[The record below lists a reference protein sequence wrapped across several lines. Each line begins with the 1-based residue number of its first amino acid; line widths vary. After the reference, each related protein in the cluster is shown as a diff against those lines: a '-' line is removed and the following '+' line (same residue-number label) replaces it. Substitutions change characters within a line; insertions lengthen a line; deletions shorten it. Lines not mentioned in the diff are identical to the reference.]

1 MSAPSLYDRLGGA
14 DAIDTLIPAFYTR
27 VLADTELAPFFR
39 HTSLEALHGMQRQFF
54 SMALGGPV
62 TYTGRSL
69 SAAHHGRG
77 ITSHHFA
84 RFANHLLETLRDLGV
99 SEPEAD
105 EVIARIDTYANEI
118 TGTSY

>member
-1 MSAPSLYDRLGGA
+1 MSAPTLYDRLGGA
-14 DAIDTLIPAFYTR
+14 AVLDSLIPAFYTR
-27 VLADTELAPFFR
+27 VMADAELAPFFR
-39 HTSLEALHGMQRQFF
+39 HTSLEALHEMQRQFF
-54 SMALGGPV
+54 TMALGGPM

-77 ITSHHFA
+77 ITSGHFS
-84 RFANHLLETLRDLGV
+84 RFVGHLLETLRDLGV